1 MHYGCFF
8 AKIYIGGLCL
18 FEEGVFMSTNLMPL
32 EAETRVLI
40 DRTLENLG
48 WILNGKEQNVYYE
61 QPRTEAEKKKLGG
74 KRPDYVL
81 YSKEYD
87 KPLIVIEAKKKGSR
101 IDTALEQGISY
112 ARAIEAP
119 LVFATDGV
127 FCKAFHTLANRPPI
141 LNGEEI
147 DEFIREALALRYLNS
162 YEVNT
167 VSPKVQYDRKEL
179 IRIFDEANNMLRGEG
194 LRAGTERFGE
204 FANILFLKLI
214 SESEQI
220 KRESG
225 IRTNFDIACSWD
237 SIKQIPFST
246 RIEYINKTVNEK
258 LNALYN
264 TDIFTKLQIRDPSI
278 LKEIM
283 DKLDPLMLTDVDS
296 DVKGDAFEYFLK
308 ASTSTKNDLGEY
320 FTPRHI
326 VKTMVRLV
334 NPQIGETVY
343 DPFCGTGGF
352 LIESFRYIYNN
363 MVRTE
368 SNLKTLREK
377 TVYGNEI
384 TNTARITKMNMI
396 LAGDGHSNI
405 HKMDS
410 LANPPYIDKIK
421 YDDEGNVIRDVEG
434 NVLYTSE
441 YKGIYDIVLANMPY
455 SQKTKHGSLYDLPST
470 NGDSICVQH
479 CMKAINSTAPNGRM
493 ALVVPEGFLFR
504 KDLTKTRE
512 YLLNHCELQSVI
524 SLPQGVFLPYTG
536 VKTDIIYATKV
547 NQKVNPSEKR
557 KDFWYF
563 DVKSDGYT
571 LDNHRR
577 KLDTPSDL
585 NKYEEYRK
593 LDNDQASDMLKVG
606 FELISLDK
614 VSKNSYV
621 LVGSR
626 YRNAIPSRNYS
637 SELVKLGDVADLIRG
652 ISFPK
657 NAQKNMGDPNSL
669 KVVTTRAAKV
679 DGIDF
684 DKIIYVDESYAKDN
698 KVVKKNDIL
707 ISLANSLDLVGRVTY
722 VDDDYQNLSFGAF
735 MGLIRVKPNR
745 VHPVYLYNILKSPI
759 ARDYYKGVAKTT
771 TNISN
776 LTFEDLSS
784 FSFPLPN
791 WEEQNRIAKE
801 ITSYNQIIIGA
812 KKILNSYIPR
822 INCNVTD
829 IKSLNEIAIF
839 KPSKDEVKDLPD
851 DTEVSFVP
859 MATLNTFNPSFK
871 VVERRNISDV
881 RNGYTYFRDNDILLA
896 KITPCFENGKAAI
909 ARNLTNGI
917 GFGSTEYIVIRA
929 NDSLVYPEWIFYHIN
944 TFKFI
949 NDGKS
954 FMTGTAGQQ
963 RIDLNYVKQYR
974 IPVPSLEEQKK
985 ILDQISYE
993 QSLIESSKQ
1002 LIKVFTEK
1010 IESRIKEVWG
1020 E

>member
-1 MHYGCFF
+1 MN
-8 AKIYIGGLCL
+8 
-18 FEEGVFMSTNLMPL
+18 TNTMPL

-40 DRTLENLG
+40 DRSLENLG
-48 WILNGKEQNVYYE
+48 WKLSGKDQNVYYE

-81 YSKEYD
+81 YSKESD
-87 KPLIVIEAKKKGSR
+87 RPLIVIEAKKKGSR
-101 IDTALEQGISY
+101 IDAALEQGINY
-112 ARAIEAP
+112 ARAINAP

-127 FCKAFHTLANRPPI
+127 FCKAFHTDANRPPI

-147 DEFIREALALRYLNS
+147 DEFIREALALRYLTS

-194 LRAGTERFGE
+194 LRAGIERFGE

-225 IRTNFDIACSWD
+225 VHTNFDISCSWD
-237 SIKQIPFST
+237 TIKQQNPSA
-246 RIEYINKTVNEK
+246 RIEYINKIVYDR
-258 LNALYN
+258 LNTLYG
-264 TDIFTKLQIRDPSI
+264 TDIFTPLQIRDASI

-368 SNLKTLREK
+368 KNLKTLRES

-410 LANPPYIDKIK
+410 LANPTYLENIR
-421 YDDEGNVIRDVEG
+421 YDDKGNIVRDAEGNIE
-434 NVLYTSE
+434 YSSE
-441 YKGIYDIVLANMPY
+441 YSGVYDIVLANMPY
-455 SQKTKHGSLYDLPST
+455 SQKTKHGNLYDLPSS

-479 CMKAINSTAPNGRM
+479 CIKAINSAAPNGRM

-512 YLLNHCELQSVI
+512 YLLDHCQLQSII

-547 NQKVNPSEKR
+547 NQKTKAPEKK

-577 KLDTPSDL
+577 KLETPSDL
-585 NKYEEYRK
+585 SKYEEYRK
-593 LDNDQASDMLKVG
+593 LDKDQAADMMKVG
-606 FELISLDK
+606 FEIIPLDK
-614 VSKNSYV
+614 VRRNANI

-626 YRNAIPSRNYS
+626 YRTLAKEV
-637 SELVKLGDVADLIRG
+637 SEHPMVTLGDEQLFQICSGGTPSSTVPEYWNGNVRWITLADLPADNF
-652 ISFPK
+652 ISEIK
-657 NAQKNMGDPNSL
+657 TTERTISEAGLNNSNAKLLPADTIIVS
-669 KVVTTRAAKV
+669 TRATIGRIGIARTQLATNQGFKNIIIKRPDLILPKYVAYMLTAQV
-679 DGIDF
+679 DAMQHLASGATFKEISKENFCTLQIPLLPIDQQQH
-684 DKIIYVDESYAKDN
+684 IVDE
-698 KVVKKNDIL
+698 
-707 ISLANSLDLVGRVTY
+707 LDG
-722 VDDDYQNLSFGAF
+722 YQNVVSGA
-735 MGLIRVKPNR
+735 
-745 VHPVYLYNILKSPI
+745 HNILKNYMPAVNLNNEYQTDRLGNLFDPVLTSIDPTLESGPVCYI
-759 ARDYYKGVAKTT
+759 GLE
-771 TNISN
+771 NIVSGTGEFTGSLESRYEN
-776 LTFEDLSS
+776 
-784 FSFPLPN
+784 
-791 WEEQNRIAKE
+791 
-801 ITSYNQIIIGA
+801 
-812 KKILNSYIPR
+812 
-822 INCNVTD
+822 
-829 IKSLNEIAIF
+829 IKSLKRVF
-839 KPSKDEVKDLPD
+839 KE
-851 DTEVSFVP
+851 
-859 MATLNTFNPSFK
+859 
-871 VVERRNISDV
+871 
-881 RNGYTYFRDNDILLA
+881 GDILFGKLRPALNKVAYATFDGICSTDILVLRA
-896 KITPCFENGKAAI
+896 KSEDVLPEYYSVLLRGVAFNKSVLNGVSGGQLPRVGLNFLLDIPVQIVPKEEQQRSITM
-909 ARNLTNGI
+909 
-917 GFGSTEYIVIRA
+917 IRA
-929 NDSLVYPEWIFYHIN
+929 EREMIGSV
-944 TFKFI
+944 
-949 NDGKS
+949 
-954 FMTGTAGQQ
+954 
-963 RIDLNYVKQYR
+963 
-974 IPVPSLEEQKK
+974 KK
-985 ILDQISYE
+985 IVETFSRKTAY
-993 QSLIESSKQ
+993 
-1002 LIKVFTEK
+1002 
-1010 IESRIKEVWG
+1010 RIKEIWG

>member
-1 MHYGCFF
+1 MN
-8 AKIYIGGLCL
+8 
-18 FEEGVFMSTNLMPL
+18 TNTMPL

-40 DRTLENLG
+40 DRSLENLG
-48 WILNGKEQNVYYE
+48 WKLSGKDQNVYYE

-81 YSKEYD
+81 YSKESD
-87 KPLIVIEAKKKGSR
+87 RPLIVIEAKKKGSR

-112 ARAIEAP
+112 ARAINAP

-127 FCKAFHTLANRPPI
+127 FCKAFHTDANRPPI

-147 DEFIREALALRYLNS
+147 DEFIREALALRYLTS

-194 LRAGTERFGE
+194 LRAGIERFGE

-225 IRTNFDIACSWD
+225 LPTKFDVACSWD
-237 SIKQIPFST
+237 SIKQIPSST
-246 RIEYINKTVNEK
+246 RIEYINKTVYDK
-258 LNALYN
+258 LNALYS
-264 TDIFTKLQIRDPSI
+264 TDIFTPLQIRDPSI

-352 LIESFRYIYNN
+352 LIESFRYIFNN
-363 MVRTE
+363 MARTE
-368 SNLKTLREK
+368 ANLKTLRES

-405 HKMDS
+405 EMKDS
-410 LANPPYIDKIK
+410 LANPVDGTSAYT
-421 YDDEGNVIRDVEG
+421 DENGVVHHNG
-434 NVLYTSE
+434 F
-441 YKGIYDIVLANMPY
+441 DIVLANMPY

-479 CMKAINSTAPNGRM
+479 CMKAVNSTAENGRM

-512 YLLNHCELQSVI
+512 YLLDHCQLQSII

-547 NQKVNPSEKR
+547 NQKIRPSEKK

-577 KLDTPSDL
+577 KLETPSDL
-585 NKYEEYRK
+585 SKYEEYRK
-593 LDNDQASDMLKVG
+593 LDKDQAADMMKVG
-606 FELISLDK
+606 FEIVPLDK
-614 VSKNSYV
+614 VRRNANI

-626 YRNAIPSRNYS
+626 YRTLVKGNVEHPMVHLGDEELFQICSGGTPSSTVPEYWNGDVNWITLADLPADNCITEIRTTERTISKEGLNNSNAKLLPVDTVIVSTRATIGRIGIARTQLATNQGFKNIIIKRPDVILPKYLAYMLTAQVDTMTHLASGATFKEISKENFCTLQIPLLPVYQQQKIVDELDGYQNIVFGAQHVLRNYVPS
-637 SELVKLGDVADLIRG
+637 VSPSNEFETDRLGNLFDPVLDVI
-652 ISFPK
+652 
-657 NAQKNMGDPNSL
+657 DPTKENGC
-669 KVVTTRAAKV
+669 VR
-679 DGIDF
+679 
-684 DKIIYVDESYAKDN
+684 YVGLENIVSGTGEYTG
-698 KVVKKNDIL
+698 
-707 ISLANSLDLVGRVTY
+707 SLD
-722 VDDDYQNLSFGAF
+722 
-735 MGLIRVKPNR
+735 NR
-745 VHPVYLYNILKSPI
+745 
-759 ARDYYKGVAKTT
+759 
-771 TNISN
+771 
-776 LTFEDLSS
+776 FE
-784 FSFPLPN
+784 
-791 WEEQNRIAKE
+791 
-801 ITSYNQIIIGA
+801 
-812 KKILNSYIPR
+812 
-822 INCNVTD
+822 D
-829 IKSLNEIAIF
+829 IKSIKRAFKEGDILFGKLRPNLNKVAFATFNGICSTDIIVLRAKREEILPEYYSVLLRGVDF
-839 KPSKDEVKDLPD
+839 NKSVLNGVSGGQLPRVDLGYLMDLP
-851 DTEVSFVP
+851 VQIVP
-859 MATLNTFNPSFK
+859 IDEQQQSINMLRA
-871 VVERRNISDV
+871 EREMIDSTKQIIDAFS
-881 RNGYTYFRDNDILLA
+881 G
-896 KITPCFENGKAAI
+896 KIT
-909 ARNLTNGI
+909 R
-917 GFGSTEYIVIRA
+917 
-929 NDSLVYPEWIFYHIN
+929 
-944 TFKFI
+944 
-949 NDGKS
+949 
-954 FMTGTAGQQ
+954 
-963 RIDLNYVKQYR
+963 
-974 IPVPSLEEQKK
+974 
-985 ILDQISYE
+985 
-993 QSLIESSKQ
+993 
-1002 LIKVFTEK
+1002 
-1010 IESRIKEVWG
+1010 RIKEIWG

>member
-1 MHYGCFF
+1 MN
-8 AKIYIGGLCL
+8 
-18 FEEGVFMSTNLMPL
+18 TNSMPL
-32 EAETRVLI
+32 EAETRILI
-40 DRTLENLG
+40 DRSLENLG
-48 WILNGKEQNVYYE
+48 WILNGKEQNVFYE

-81 YSKEYD
+81 YSKESD

-101 IDTALEQGISY
+101 IDTALEQGINY

-127 FCKAFHTLANRPPI
+127 FCKAFHTVANRPPI
-141 LNGEEI
+141 LNGEEV
-147 DEFIREALALRYLNS
+147 DEFMREALALRYLTS

-194 LRAGTERFGE
+194 LRAGIERFGE

-225 IRTNFDIACSWD
+225 IQTKFDIACSWD
-237 SIKQIPFST
+237 SIKQIPSST
-246 RIEYINKTVNEK
+246 RIEYINKTVYDK

-264 TDIFTKLQIRDPSI
+264 TDIFTPLQIRDASI
-278 LKEIM
+278 LKGIM

-352 LIESFRYIYNN
+352 LIESFRHIYNN
-363 MVRTE
+363 MARTDA
-368 SNLKTLREK
+368 NLKILRES
-377 TVYGNEI
+377 TVYGHEI

-405 HKMDS
+405 IMKDS
-410 LANPPYIDKIK
+410 LANPIDGTTT
-421 YDDEGNVIRDVEG
+421 YTDE
-434 NVLYTSE
+434 
-441 YKGIYDIVLANMPY
+441 KGVVHHNGFDIVLANMPY

-479 CMKAINSTAPNGRM
+479 CIKAINSAAENGRM

-504 KDLTKTRE
+504 KDLAKTRE
-512 YLLNHCELQSVI
+512 YLLEHCQLQSII

-547 NQKVNPSEKR
+547 NKKVKSSEK
-557 KDFWYF
+557 KKNFWYF

-585 NKYEEYRK
+585 TKYEEYRK
-593 LDNDQASDMLKVG
+593 LDEEQTDDMLKVG
-606 FELISLDK
+606 FEVIPLDK
-614 VSKNSYV
+614 VRDNSFV

-626 YRNAIPSRNYS
+626 YRNPVIS
-637 SELVKLGDVADLIRG
+637 SSNDRAMVRLADIAQFIRG
-652 ISFPK
+652 ISFSK
-657 NAQKNMGDPNSL
+657 SAQKMTPSSDDLG
-669 KVVTTRAAKV
+669 VITTKSAQSF
-679 DGIDF
+679 GIDF
-684 DKIIYVDESYAKDN
+684 ENVLYVDKLFEKEE
-698 KVVKKNDIL
+698 KLVRQGDIL

-722 VDDDYQNLSFGAF
+722 VDQDYKHLSFGAF
-735 MGLIRVKPNR
+735 MGVIRVDRNKVNPAYVFN
-745 VHPVYLYNILKSPI
+745 VLQSQKAKEYFKS
-759 ARDYYKGVAKTT
+759 VAKTT

-776 LTFEDLSS
+776 LTFEDLGE
-784 FSFPLPN
+784 FILPLPPIEN
-791 WEEQNRIAKE
+791 QNEMVSEINGYRSIIKGAREVVNNYKPVFLINSEWEVKSLSEICTFEYGYTDTATNNGDTRYIRITDINSDGTISEDNAKYINITDDNKKYLLNKDDVLVARIGATYGKTTIYDGEERAIFASYLIRLKFDKTVMPKYYFYFAQSDSYWKQARDLVTGAGQPQFNANTIKLIRLPIPTIEEQQRIV
-801 ITSYNQIIIGA
+801 SQIEVEKTLIA
-812 KKILNSYIPR
+812 PSKKIV
-822 INCNVTD
+822 NVF
-829 IKSLNEIAIF
+829 E
-839 KPSKDEVKDLPD
+839 
-851 DTEVSFVP
+851 
-859 MATLNTFNPSFK
+859 
-871 VVERRNISDV
+871 
-881 RNGYTYFRDNDILLA
+881 A
-896 KITPCFENGKAAI
+896 KITE
-909 ARNLTNGI
+909 R
-917 GFGSTEYIVIRA
+917 
-929 NDSLVYPEWIFYHIN
+929 IN
-944 TFKFI
+944 K
-949 NDGKS
+949 
-954 FMTGTAGQQ
+954 
-963 RIDLNYVKQYR
+963 
-974 IPVPSLEEQKK
+974 
-985 ILDQISYE
+985 
-993 QSLIESSKQ
+993 
-1002 LIKVFTEK
+1002 
-1010 IESRIKEVWG
+1010 VWG

>member
-1 MHYGCFF
+1 
-8 AKIYIGGLCL
+8 
-18 FEEGVFMSTNLMPL
+18 MSINTMPL
-32 EAETRVLI
+32 EAETRLLI
-40 DRTLENLG
+40 DRNLENLG
-48 WILNGKEQNVYYE
+48 WKFKGKDKNVYVE
-61 QPRTEAEKKKLGG
+61 QPRTDEEKKKLGG

-81 YSKEYD
+81 YSKDSD
-87 KPLIVIEAKKKGSR
+87 KPLIIIEAKKPGSR
-101 IDTALEQGISY
+101 IDVALEQGINY
-112 ARAIEAP
+112 ARKLEAP

-127 FCKAFHTLANRPPI
+127 FCKAFHTGANRTPI
-141 LNGEEI
+141 LNGEEV
-147 DEFIREALALRYLNS
+147 DEFIREALALRYLTS

-179 IRIFDEANNMLRGEG
+179 IRVFDEANNMLRGEG
-194 LRAGTERFGE
+194 LRAGIERFGE

-225 IRTNFDIACSWD
+225 IDTKFDIACSWD
-237 SIKQIPFST
+237 SIKQIPSST
-246 RIEYINKTVNEK
+246 RIEYINKTVYDK
-258 LNALYN
+258 LNELYN
-264 TDIFTKLQIRDPSI
+264 TDIFTPLQIRDASI

-334 NPQIGETVY
+334 NPQIGEKVY

-352 LIESFRYIYNN
+352 LIESFRHIYNN
-363 MVRTE
+363 MARTE
-368 SNLKTLREK
+368 ANLKILREN

-405 HKMDS
+405 EMKDS
-410 LANPPYIDKIK
+410 LANPVDGTTTYT
-421 YDDEGNVIRDVEG
+421 DE
-434 NVLYTSE
+434 
-441 YKGIYDIVLANMPY
+441 KGAVHHNGFDIVLANMPY

-479 CMKAINSTAPNGRM
+479 CMKAINSAAENGRM

-504 KDLTKTRE
+504 KDLAKTRE
-512 YLLNHCELQSVI
+512 YLLEHCQLQSII

-536 VKTDIIYATKV
+536 VKTDIIYATRVNKKV
-547 NQKVNPSEKR
+547 KSSER
-557 KDFWYF
+557 KKNFWYF

-577 KLDTPSDL
+577 KLETSSDL
-585 NKYEEYRK
+585 AKYEEYRK
-593 LDNDQASDMLKVG
+593 LDDEQTDDMMKVG
-606 FELISLDK
+606 FEVVPLDK
-614 VSKNSYV
+614 VRDNSYI

-626 YRNAIPSRNYS
+626 YRERNSTSKYELTSFSDIASLTRGVNYQKNQQSTFQTDNIILPADNITLSGELVVTKKIFVDDTVTLADDKKLKKDDIFICMSSGSKEHVGKVAFVDKDTNYYAGGFMGIIRTNPKKCLPKYLYYYLLASPEYRDEIKLLTQGANINNISSTINAI
-637 SELVKLGDVADLIRG
+637 
-652 ISFPK
+652 
-657 NAQKNMGDPNSL
+657 
-669 KVVTTRAAKV
+669 
-679 DGIDF
+679 
-684 DKIIYVDESYAKDN
+684 KI
-698 KVVKKNDIL
+698 
-707 ISLANSLDLVGRVTY
+707 
-722 VDDDYQNLSFGAF
+722 
-735 MGLIRVKPNR
+735 
-745 VHPVYLYNILKSPI
+745 
-759 ARDYYKGVAKTT
+759 
-771 TNISN
+771 
-776 LTFEDLSS
+776 
-784 FSFPLPN
+784 PLPPIDV
-791 WEEQNRIAKE
+791 QH
-801 ITSYNQIIIGA
+801 QIIDELEGYRHIISGA
-812 KKILNSYIPR
+812 RAIVSNYMPKIVYQ
-822 INCNVTD
+822 TD
-829 IKSLNEIAIF
+829 NYKTIDEIAEF
-839 KPSKDEVKDLPD
+839 KPSKDEVRELPGE
-851 DTEVSFVP
+851 TMVSFVP
-859 MATLNTFNPSFK
+859 MADINTFDATFILNEERK
-871 VVERRNISDV
+871 LADVVS
-881 RNGYTYFRDNDILLA
+881 GFTYFKDDDILLA

-929 NDSLVYPEWIFYHIN
+929 NTSVVYPEWIFYHIN
-944 TFKFI
+944 TPEFI
-949 NDGKS
+949 TGGKS

-963 RIDLNYVKQYR
+963 RVDINYVKQYR

-985 ILDQISYE
+985 VLDKIRYE
-993 QSLIESSKQ
+993 QSLIEPSKQ